1 MLFFLVLVHCIL
13 CLTAFLLMKSGILKS
28 SSAVMPIVFFI
39 PVFGF
44 LCLFVLEWESRG
56 DQESK
61 REVGIEKLKIN
72 DEIHRSILM
81 EEEPARD
88 LIVPLQEALLINDA
102 STRRQLIMDILY
114 HDTGEYVDVLNKA
127 RMNDDVEVVHYATTA
142 MVELQKDYEEQLKT
156 ERAAWEEE
164 KDSPALSG
172 VYLRTLEAYINSGL
186 LEGNMK
192 RSRQQELDE
201 LLEYKIRHDDNT
213 EEEELSLY
221 RRRFDNSLSLE
232 EYTAADT
239 CAEHVLNKW
248 PQMEE
253 GYLMN
258 IRLGIQRRER
268 ERIGRMLGL
277 IEDRKIYLSPDAR
290 KTVEF
295 WKDDNG
301 RQKTEQ
307 ATE

>member
-1 MLFFLVLVHCIL
+1 
-13 CLTAFLLMKSGILKS
+13 
-28 SSAVMPIVFFI
+28 MPIVFFI

-142 MVELQKDYEEQLKT
+142 MVELQKD
-156 ERAAWEEE
+156 
-164 KDSPALSG
+164 
-172 VYLRTLEAYINSGL
+172 
-186 LEGNMK
+186 
-192 RSRQQELDE
+192 
-201 LLEYKIRHDDNT
+201 
-213 EEEELSLY
+213 
-221 RRRFDNSLSLE
+221 
-232 EYTAADT
+232 
-239 CAEHVLNKW
+239 
-248 PQMEE
+248 
-253 GYLMN
+253 
-258 IRLGIQRRER
+258 
-268 ERIGRMLGL
+268 
-277 IEDRKIYLSPDAR
+277 
-290 KTVEF
+290 
-295 WKDDNG
+295 
-301 RQKTEQ
+301 
-307 ATE
+307 

>member
-1 MLFFLVLVHCIL
+1 
-13 CLTAFLLMKSGILKS
+13 
-28 SSAVMPIVFFI
+28 MPIVFFI

-156 ERAAWEEE
+156 ERAAWEDE
-164 KDSPALSG
+164 KDSPALSC
-172 VYLRTLEAYINSGL
+172 VYLRTLEAYIDSGL

-192 RSRQQELDE
+192 RNRQLELEE
-201 LLEYKIRHDDNT
+201 LLDYKIQNDEKT

-221 RRRFDNSLSLE
+221 HRRFDNSLSLE
-232 EYTAADT
+232 EYTVSAA
-239 CAEHVLNKW
+239 CAEYVLKKW
-248 PQMEE
+248 PQMED

-258 IRLGIQRRER
+258 IRLGVQCRER
-268 ERIGRMLGL
+268 TRIEEMIKL
-277 IEDRKIYLSPDAR
+277 IEKRQIYLSPNAR

-295 WKDDNG
+295 WKDDND
-301 RQKTEQ
+301 RQNRQTENKKQ
-307 ATE
+307 KAF

>member
-1 MLFFLVLVHCIL
+1 
-13 CLTAFLLMKSGILKS
+13 
-28 SSAVMPIVFFI
+28 MPIVFFI

-156 ERAAWEEE
+156 EREAWEEE

-172 VYLRTLEAYINSGL
+172 VYLRTLEAYIDSGL

-192 RSRQQELDE
+192 RSRLLELDE

-232 EYTAADT
+232 EYTAADI

>member
-1 MLFFLVLVHCIL
+1 
-13 CLTAFLLMKSGILKS
+13 
-28 SSAVMPIVFFI
+28 
-39 PVFGF
+39 
-44 LCLFVLEWESRG
+44 
-56 DQESK
+56 
-61 REVGIEKLKIN
+61 
-72 DEIHRSILM
+72 
-81 EEEPARD
+81 
-88 LIVPLQEALLINDA
+88 
-102 STRRQLIMDILY
+102 
-114 HDTGEYVDVLNKA
+114 
-127 RMNDDVEVVHYATTA
+127 
-142 MVELQKDYEEQLKT
+142 
-156 ERAAWEEE
+156 
-164 KDSPALSG
+164 
-172 VYLRTLEAYINSGL
+172 
-186 LEGNMK
+186 MK
-192 RSRQQELDE
+192 RSRQLELDE

>member
-1 MLFFLVLVHCIL
+1 
-13 CLTAFLLMKSGILKS
+13 
-28 SSAVMPIVFFI
+28 MPIVFFI

-44 LCLFVLEWESRG
+44 CCLFILEWESRG

-172 VYLRTLEAYINSGL
+172 AYLQTLEAYVDSGL

-192 RSRQQELDE
+192 RNRQLELEE
-201 LLEYKIRHDDNT
+201 LLEYKIRSDEKT

-221 RRRFDNSLSLE
+221 HRRFDNSLSLE
-232 EYTAADT
+232 EYAISSS
-239 CAEHVLNKW
+239 CAEYVLNKW
-248 PQMEE
+248 PQMED

-258 IRLGIQRRER
+258 IRIGIQRRNR
-268 ERIGRMLGL
+268 EQIGHMLKL
-277 IEDRKIYLSPDAR
+277 IEERQIYLSPDAR

-295 WKDDNG
+295 WKDDND
-301 RQKTEQ
+301 RQN
-307 ATE
+307 

>member
-1 MLFFLVLVHCIL
+1 MLLFLVILHCIL
-13 CLTAFLLMKSGILKS
+13 CLTAYLLIKFGILKS

-44 LCLFVLEWESRG
+44 FCLFVLEWESRG

-81 EEEPARD
+81 EEEPAKD

-102 STRRQLIMDILY
+102 STRRELIMDILY
-114 HDTGEYVDVLNKA
+114 HDTGQYVDVLNKA

-142 MVELQKDYEEQLKT
+142 MVELQKDYEDRLQS
-156 ERAAWEEE
+156 ERQAWDEE
-164 KDSPALSG
+164 KSSPALSG
-172 VYLRTLEAYINSGL
+172 AYLRTLETYIDSGL

-192 RSRQQELDE
+192 RSRQMELEE
-201 LLEYKIRHDDNT
+201 LLEYKIQNDEKT

-221 RRRFDNSLSLE
+221 HRRFDNSLSLE
-232 EYTAADT
+232 EYTVSSA
-239 CAEHVLNKW
+239 CAEYVLNKW
-248 PQMEE
+248 PQMDD

-258 IRLGIQRRER
+258 LRLGIQRRER
-268 ERIGRMLGL
+268 DRITRMLDL
-277 IEDRKIYLSPDAR
+277 IVKRNIYLSPDAR
-290 KTVEF
+290 KTVDF

-301 RQKTEQ
+301 RKN
-307 ATE
+307 